1 MGQVL
6 PALRLRCLLQVE
18 IAVRG
23 AVLDA
28 VLDAMPGFVR
38 GAVRRAVRYAV
49 RCKGASGWAAALQC
63 GGLRFAATSLRCS
76 GPGGERRARPYA
88 RCAVTGAQTT
98 SLDLAFGSAP
108 PEPLRSSAPHR
119 RAAAHPLAPLQST
132 LVLCEEHRS
141 GHCGSYQPKQRHRRL
156 SQSRGRAAGA
166 APLRRRAAQRERAVR
181 LRADLACLRSVL
193 RPSFRGH
200 PRTRAAQRSRS
211 AAQTA
216 ALKRSP
222 PPTRGLAPPH
232 TTQGSARHASASA
245 DATAPPLTLTLS
257 PPGRGNKTAR
267 DLSPSQAHARQLPT
281 LHTNTRPD
289 NRPPLRKPSFVPT
302 P

>member
-88 RCAVTGAQTT
+88 RCAVNGAQTT

-166 APLRRRAAQRERAVR
+166 A
-181 LRADLACLRSVL
+181 
-193 RPSFRGH
+193 
-200 PRTRAAQRSRS
+200 QRSRS
-211 AAQTA
+211 AAETA

-232 TTQGSARHASASA
+232 TTQGSARHASTSA
-245 DATAPPLTLTLS
+245 DATAPPLTLS
-257 PPGRGNKTAR
+257 PKGRGNKTAR

>member
-1 MGQVL
+1 MVQVL
-6 PALRLRCLLQVE
+6 PALRLRCLLRVE
-18 IAVRG
+18 ITVRG
-23 AVLDA
+23 AVHGAVLYAVPGA

-38 GAVRRAVRYAV
+38 GAVRRAVRYSV

-63 GGLRFAATSLRCS
+63 GGLRFAATSLRGS
-76 GPGGERRARPYA
+76 GPGGERRTRPYA
-88 RCAVTGAQTT
+88 RCAVNGAQTT

-166 APLRRRAAQRERAVR
+166 A
-181 LRADLACLRSVL
+181 
-193 RPSFRGH
+193 
-200 PRTRAAQRSRS
+200 QRSRS
-211 AAQTA
+211 AAETA

-222 PPTRGLAPPH
+222 PLTRGLAPPH
-232 TTQGSARHASASA
+232 TTQGSAR
-245 DATAPPLTLTLS
+245 
-257 PPGRGNKTAR
+257 
-267 DLSPSQAHARQLPT
+267 HARQLPT